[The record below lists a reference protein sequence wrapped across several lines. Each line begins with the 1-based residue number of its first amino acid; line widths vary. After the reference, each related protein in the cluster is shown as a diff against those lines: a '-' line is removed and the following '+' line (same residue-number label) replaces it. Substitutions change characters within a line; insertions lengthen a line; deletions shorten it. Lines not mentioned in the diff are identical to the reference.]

1 MAATTK
7 PKTADP
13 TLARNRQA
21 SHEYFILETFE
32 AGIALAG
39 TEVKALRDGRT
50 QLREGYVRVEGGE
63 AWLLGVNIAEYTQG
77 HRRNHEPQRR
87 RRLLLHR
94 RQIEYLGAKVAQ
106 QGLTLVPLR
115 IYLKNNLIKLEIG
128 LCKGKKLWDK
138 REAIAERDARR
149 DVERVTARAQR
160 A

>member
-7 PKTADP
+7 PKRADP

-115 IYLKNNLIKLEIG
+115 IYLKSNLIKLEIG

-160 A
+160 L

>member
-7 PKTADP
+7 PKRADP

-115 IYLKNNLIKLEIG
+115 IYLKNNLIKLEVG

-160 A
+160 L

>member
-7 PKTADP
+7 PKRADP

-160 A
+160 L

>member
-7 PKTADP
+7 PKRADP

-138 REAIAERDARR
+138 RAAIAERDARR

-160 A
+160 L

>member
-7 PKTADP
+7 PKRADA

-160 A
+160 L